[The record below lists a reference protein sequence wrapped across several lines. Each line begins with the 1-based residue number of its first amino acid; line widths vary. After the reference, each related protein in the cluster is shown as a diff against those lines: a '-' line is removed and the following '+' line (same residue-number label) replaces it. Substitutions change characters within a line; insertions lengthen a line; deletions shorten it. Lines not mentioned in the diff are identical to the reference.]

1 MTGVVVVEEWT
12 FLKYINLII
21 GSLEGRGWGWKQKS
35 KENC

>member
-1 MTGVVVVEEWT
+1 MNVVVVEEWT

-21 GSLEGRGWGWKQKS
+21 GILKGGGWGWKQKS